1 MATSYRP
8 ISLLSILGKI
18 LEKIIINRLLK
29 TNIKLIQDEQ
39 FGFRTTCHQL
49 VRILDYVTQNFAR
62 SIPVTMILL
71 DIEKAFDC
79 VWPDGILY
87 KMYQLNIN
95 PIIVKTIESYLSNR
109 TFQVSYGGRLSSKHN
124 IAAGVPQGSILGP
137 FLFSIFLS
145 DLPTTPGINTVLFA
159 DDTALYAAGTRGVGT
174 LIQNHLDKLERY
186 YRTWK
191 IKINASKT
199 EGITFA
205 CQETKLKPAGKTEI
219 LFQGQPIEWKKEV
232 KYLGCYLDSRLT
244 WRKHIQYATGKART
258 AIGLLYNLICKKS
271 TLDQNLKLLLYKVM
285 SLIIRYFS
293 HRENKVVTT
302 FYRLLEIEA
311 GDHLTMVTAFQSALE
326 KDGLKID
333 KLLGI
338 GIDGAN
344 VMTGKYNSFSSKLK
358 ELIPHLGTA
367 QLHRQ
372 ANIPYIQDLQNS
384 SPSVQVTFR
393 KCGPSKQTL
402 NVTWATQRYQNQN
415 GNTQRKSRRSPT
427 NINTNRNTRS
437 NSKAISNADSRNNEP
452 NNGSRFSPLSN
463 LSEERHSPVRQKIT
477 PIIVKKNGDNLLNM
491 NKMLTE
497 LCKSKF
503 TLKHL
508 GDAVSIRTST
518 ITDYELIKRNL
529 KDNNKMFHTFTP
541 TDRRDTK
548 AVMKGLSPDWDAKDI
563 HEEIGKNIEV
573 ESVTKMTTKNMGIY
587 PMYIIRFKG
596 HIPMTRINQMGYIFN
611 MRIYWEKY
619 SPKNRVTQC

>member
-271 TLDQNLKLLLYKVM
+271 TLDQNLKLLLYKVIVIPVLTYATPAWM
-285 SLIIRYFS
+285 SACKTQKSKIQRMQNRYLRIIYNDPLS
-293 HRENKVVTT
+293 VT
-302 FYRLLEIEA
+302 I
-311 GDHLTMVTAFQSALE
+311 
-326 KDGLKID
+326 
-333 KLLGI
+333 LGI
-338 GIDGAN
+338 LTLD
-344 VMTGKYNSFSSKLK
+344 
-358 ELIPHLGTA
+358 LGT
-367 QLHRQ
+367 
-372 ANIPYIQDLQNS
+372 
-384 SPSVQVTFR
+384 FE
-393 KCGPSKQTL
+393 G
-402 NVTWATQRYQNQN
+402 
-415 GNTQRKSRRSPT
+415 
-427 NINTNRNTRS
+427 
-437 NSKAISNADSRNNEP
+437 
-452 NNGSRFSPLSN
+452 
-463 LSEERHSPVRQKIT
+463 
-477 PIIVKKNGDNLLNM
+477 LLR
-491 NKMLTE
+491 L
-497 LCKSKF
+497 F
-503 TLKHL
+503 
-508 GDAVSIRTST
+508 
-518 ITDYELIKRNL
+518 
-529 KDNNKMFHTFTP
+529 
-541 TDRRDTK
+541 
-548 AVMKGLSPDWDAKDI
+548 
-563 HEEIGKNIEV
+563 
-573 ESVTKMTTKNMGIY
+573 
-587 PMYIIRFKG
+587 
-596 HIPMTRINQMGYIFN
+596 
-611 MRIYWEKY
+611 
-619 SPKNRVTQC
+619 